1 MRGKV
6 AIATSAAAILVFPI
20 AGCGGDDSTIQ
31 SVSASTSTSSAPAAV
46 ATDEFITAADARCAE
61 ANAAIANLSTDTA
74 ASSSTVQQQL
84 SITKGTL
91 SGLKALGEPEDPDG
105 SLADYYAAMQDQ
117 ISTLK
122 QQQTALASG
131 DTAAYES
138 LGVELD
144 QSMSDAESAAGEF
157 GLEECGGQ
165 GSSLPSGSSTT
176 TAPDTDTGAVTPT
189 TTTPA
194 PAEPATPVTPV
205 TPPGT
210 GVPGGTGGTGTGTPP
225 PSGGG
230 SGGGS
235 SGGISPTG

>member
-31 SVSASTSTSSAPAAV
+31 SVSSPTTTDSAPAAV

-74 ASSSTVQQQL
+74 ASSTTVQQQL

-117 ISTLK
+117 IATLK
-122 QQQTALASG
+122 QQESALASG

-138 LGVELD
+138 LGVDLD
-144 QSMSDAESAAGEF
+144 QAMSDAESAAGEF
-157 GLEECGGQ
+157 GLEECGQQ
-165 GSSLPSGSSTT
+165 GSSQPSGSPTT
-176 TAPDTDTGAVTPT
+176 TTPSSGAVTPT
-189 TTTPA
+189 TTTPVPAA
-194 PAEPATPVTPV
+194 PATPATPVTP
-205 TPPGT
+205 PPAT
-210 GVPGGTGGTGTGTPP
+210 GGTGGTGTGTPP

-230 SGGGS
+230 GSGGGS